1 MKLGCQ
7 HKGHKGCAG
16 WLLVGALNQKKTL
29 EGALSVIEKRD
40 GLFAALITTSSS
52 HLYGE
57 ARLLE
62 ELLGLGAGYDAVRAG
77 LHPAELRHVVAQL
90 LPRDLPD
97 AAPIRAQY
105 RDSQSEASITAV
117 SQSEASIHLA
127 SPSPSSSLVPR
138 SLLSS
143 SVPSSCKQNILSI
156 FCVKQQLLFWEFF
169 KIK

>member
-1 MKLGCQ
+1 M
-7 HKGHKGCAG
+7 
-16 WLLVGALNQKKTL
+16 LVGALNQKKTL

-105 RDSQSEASITAV
+105 RDSVSQSEASITAI

>member
-1 MKLGCQ
+1 MV
-7 HKGHKGCAG
+7 AR
-16 WLLVGALNQKKTL
+16 VGALNQKKTL

-105 RDSQSEASITAV
+105 RDGRQPIRGQYYSHQPISV
-117 SQSEASIHLA
+117 HL
-127 SPSPSSSLVPR
+127 SWLHFSRILHKDPSCFRTYL
-138 SLLSS
+138 
-143 SVPSSCKQNILSI
+143 I
-156 FCVKQQLLFWEFF
+156 VKE
-169 KIK
+169 

>member
-1 MKLGCQ
+1 M
-7 HKGHKGCAG
+7 
-16 WLLVGALNQKKTL
+16 LVGALNQKKTL

-105 RDSQSEASITAV
+105 RDSVSQSEASITAI

-156 FCVKQQLLFWEFF
+156 FCVRQQLLFWEFF
-169 KIK
+169 KKAKSGL

>member
-105 RDSQSEASITAV
+105 RDSV

>member
-1 MKLGCQ
+1 M
-7 HKGHKGCAG
+7 
-16 WLLVGALNQKKTL
+16 LVGALNQKKTL

-105 RDSQSEASITAV
+105 RDSVSQSEASITAI

-156 FCVKQQLLFWEFF
+156 F
-169 KIK
+169 

>member
-105 RDSQSEASITAV
+105 RDGRQPIRGQYSPG
-117 SQSEASIHLA
+117 LA
-127 SPSPSSSLVPR
+127 LALVLARAPVAA
-138 SLLSS
+138 LLL
-143 SVPSSCKQNILSI
+143 CA
-156 FCVKQQLLFWEFF
+156 QQLQAEYLVYLLCEATIIVLGVF
-169 KIK
+169 

>member
-105 RDSQSEASITAV
+105 RDGRQPIRGQYYSRQPIRGQYSPG
-117 SQSEASIHLA
+117 LA
-127 SPSPSSSLVPR
+127 LALVLARAPVAA
-138 SLLSS
+138 LLL
-143 SVPSSCKQNILSI
+143 CA
-156 FCVKQQLLFWEFF
+156 QQLQAEYLVYLLCEATIIVLGVF
-169 KIK
+169 

>member
-105 RDSQSEASITAV
+105 RDGRQPIRGQYYSHQPIRGQYSPG
-117 SQSEASIHLA
+117 LA
-127 SPSPSSSLVPR
+127 LALVLARAPVAA
-138 SLLSS
+138 LLL
-143 SVPSSCKQNILSI
+143 CA
-156 FCVKQQLLFWEFF
+156 QQLQAEYLVYLLCEATIIVLGVF
-169 KIK
+169 